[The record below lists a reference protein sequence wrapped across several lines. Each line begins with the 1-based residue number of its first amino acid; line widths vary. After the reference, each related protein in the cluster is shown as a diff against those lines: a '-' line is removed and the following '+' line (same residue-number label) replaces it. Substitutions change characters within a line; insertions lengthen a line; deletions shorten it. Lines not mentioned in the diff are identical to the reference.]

1 MRIYLANVAANSSH
15 RGLCSP
21 LFGDGTFELLPI
33 PEGVPG
39 LNGASHAVCYRQLRS
54 HYYPDRDLHQYVSA
68 DLWNTACHNDPEF
81 ETSTYGDN
89 GTNGRSGALT
99 KIQVGDLLMFL
110 ARLERWN
117 AGRRTG
123 QYGFYLIGGLL
134 VDYAGWITRTSSQ
147 WDRSARNAHVIRGD
161 EEFWGIA
168 GSGQSRRFERAVPI
182 TRAICDEIFR
192 AANCTPWDWSKNTET
207 GTISSYTRACRCV
220 LDTSEAEQ
228 HRRAATLREWVAQ
241 HTGPFDSGML
251 AAVS

>member
-1 MRIYLANVAANSSH
+1 MEPSS
-15 RGLCSP
+15 CCQFP
-21 LFGDGTFELLPI
+21 K
-33 PEGVPG
+33 GVPG

-81 ETSTYGDN
+81 ETFTYGDN

-147 WDRSARNAHVIRGD
+147 RDRFARNAHVIRGD

-168 GSGQSRRFERAVPI
+168 GSSQSRRFERAVPI

-192 AANCTPWDWSKNTET
+192 AANCTPWE
-207 GTISSYTRACRCV
+207 
-220 LDTSEAEQ
+220 LEQ
-228 HRRAATLREWVAQ
+228 KHRNRNNQFLHSRLSLRPRHQRGWAAPTCCDASRM
-241 HTGPFDSGML
+241 GS
-251 AAVS
+251 AAHRPL